1 MPAIRR
7 RQFSTA
13 AALAAASL
21 AVPVRGAQGR
31 LEKARLM
38 IAVGGKAS
46 FYHLPL
52 TIAAQLG
59 YFRAEGLDVD
69 IVESGGGGRA
79 LQAVTSGEADVVSA
93 AYLHLVPLQA
103 RGQVLQAFVLQGR
116 APQMAFG
123 VSTRTLPG
131 FQSMQALKGRRIG
144 VTELGSSTHV
154 LARLLLS
161 RYGIQSGEV
170 SFVGVGAGAGAL
182 NAMRA
187 GQLDAVCSIEP
198 LITLL
203 EQKGDVRVIYDT
215 RSLRGTQ
222 EVFGGPMP
230 AACLCAPLE
239 FVQKHPQT
247 VQALSDAMVHGLKW
261 LQTAGP
267 RDIIKT
273 VPEAYQLGEPGL
285 YLSAFSKVRE
295 TLSIDGVFPED
306 GGRTVLRTFS
316 SVDPAFKA
324 EKIDLGKTYTNQ
336 FALRAKARFKA

>member
-161 RYGIQSGEV
+161 RYGIHEV

>member
-1 MPAIRR
+1 MPLLSRR
-7 RQFSTA
+7 HFSTA
-13 AALAAASL
+13 ATLGAASL
-21 AVPVRGAQGR
+21 AVPALGVQGR
-31 LEKARLM
+31 VEKARIT
-38 IAVGGKAS
+38 IAVGGKS
-46 FYHLPL
+46 TFYHLPL

-59 YFRAEGLDVD
+59 YFRAEGLE
-69 IVESGGGGRA
+69 VEVVEAGGGGRA
-79 LQAVTSGEADVVSA
+79 LQAVMNGNAEVVSA
-93 AYLHLVPLQA
+93 AYQHLVPLQA
-103 RGQVLQAFVLQGR
+103 RGQLLQAFVLQGR

-123 VSTRTLPG
+123 ISTRNLPG
-131 FQSMQALKGRRIG
+131 AQSMQALKGRRIG
-144 VTELGSSTHV
+144 VTELGSSTHA

-161 RYGIQSGEV
+161 RYGIQAGEV
-170 SFVGVGAGAGAL
+170 SFVGVGAGFGAL
-182 NAMRA
+182 QAMRT
-187 GQLDAVCSIEP
+187 GQLDAVCSVEP

-203 EQKGDVRVIYDT
+203 EQKGDVRVLYDT
-215 RSLRGTQ
+215 RTLRGTQ

-230 AACLCAPLE
+230 AACLCAPLD

-273 VPEAYQLGEPGL
+273 VPEAYLLGEPGL

-295 TLSIDGVFPED
+295 TLSVDGLFPED
-306 GGRTVLRTFS
+306 GGRTVLRALG